1 MSTDKLV
8 STQCQ
13 VYTMLASR
21 GGVFIEF
28 CQSMAHQTVRYIG
41 CCSVLQ
47 GRNIRL
53 HNVDVWFFCK
63 IYDMQLFNA
72 DTWFDLNLVKC
83 SGCVFDCAFTYLY
96 GWSGSSILETTTC
109 TYNCEVH
116 VYRKHLLYPLLSDA
130 INITHK
136 HASLLRAIACLWQC
150 RPRKCINFETFNKY
164 TMWYMYCTLVYAT
177 VSLFVLSSSPVSG
190 AVRLDGC
197 AGMGE
202 IFSSS
207 VTINPS

>member
-1 MSTDKLV
+1 MAFLSSFVNRWRTRLCDISDV
-8 STQCQ
+8 VQC
-13 VYTMLASR
+13 SR
-21 GGVFIEF
+21 GEISDCITLTSDSFVKYMICDYSMQIRGLILTLWNAVTVLSLIYTVEVEAVFL
-28 CQSMAHQTVRYIG
+28 R
-41 CCSVLQ
+41 
-47 GRNIRL
+47 RL
-53 HNVDVWFFCK
+53 HV
-63 IYDMQLFNA
+63 
-72 DTWFDLNLVKC
+72 
-83 SGCVFDCAFTYLY
+83 
-96 GWSGSSILETTTC
+96 C